1 MFPKIVLF
9 GNESRIK
16 MLEGINILA
25 DSVKSTLGPQGR
37 NVVIAVKNKPI
48 RFTKDGVSVAKEVC
62 LEDAVQ
68 DTGVNIIK
76 EVALNTCYKVGDGT
90 TTATVIAQS
99 IINQGMGF
107 IENGFNPMD
116 LKRGIDVA
124 VKEVEKY
131 LRDNSVS
138 ISTDD
143 EVVNIATIACNG
155 DRELGELIADTFKK
169 VGKDG
174 VVTLEESTSGKTEI
188 SIVEGL
194 QLDKGFITPYFVT
207 NPAKMTCELENTYIL
222 VYDKK
227 ISTLQPMLALLDSIV
242 KANESLLI
250 IAEDVDSEA
259 LGMLVLNHKKNGFKL
274 AAIKTPSFGNQQID
288 LINDLSVMTGSRVV
302 SEDTGIKLE
311 GIRKEML
318 GRAKKIIIGQEKTT
332 IVGGFGD
339 PEQVKER
346 CTYLENEIKSTDNP
360 QTKTQFQE
368 RLAKLTNGIA
378 VVKVGGIA
386 DFDIKERKDRVEDA
400 IHATRAALQEGILP
414 GGGIA
419 LLNSCIH
426 LEKFEEFQD
435 KYHNSSNPSISHG
448 IYLIESALKSPWN
461 QILEN
466 AGLIPEEIFDKFL
479 KQRET
484 NQFQMGYDALNFKYV
499 NMIDA
504 GIIDP
509 TKVVITAFKDA
520 ASIAGLLLTT
530 EVALVEEN
538 EITLDTVGGPS
549 NSIKVRV

>member
-9 GNESRIK
+9 GNESRSK

-25 DSVKSTLGPQGR
+25 NSVKSTLGPQGR

-62 LEDAVQ
+62 LEDAVK

-76 EVALNTCYKVGDGT
+76 EVALNTCDKVGDGT

-107 IENGFNPMD
+107 IENGFNPMQ
-116 LKRGIDVA
+116 LKQGIEIA
-124 VKEVEKY
+124 TNEVEKY
-131 LRDNSVS
+131 LRDNSVP
-138 ISTDD
+138 ISTDE

-169 VGKDG
+169 VSQDG
-174 VVTLEESTSGKTEI
+174 VITLEESASGKTEVN
-188 SIVEGL
+188 IVEGL

-207 NPAKMTCELENTYIL
+207 NPAKMTCELENPYIL

-242 KANESLLI
+242 KSNESLLI

-274 AAIKTPSFGNQQID
+274 AAIKTPSFGNQRID

-302 SEDTGIKLE
+302 SEDTGVKLE

-318 GRAKKIIIGQEKTT
+318 GRAKKIIISQDKTT
-332 IVGGFGD
+332 IIGGFGD
-339 PEQVKER
+339 PTQIKER
-346 CTYLENEIKSTDNP
+346 CIYLENEIKSSENP
-360 QTKTQFQE
+360 KTKSELQE

-378 VVKVGGIA
+378 VIKVGGIG

-419 LLNSCIH
+419 LLNACIH
-426 LEKFEEFQD
+426 IENFEEFQN
-435 KYHNSSNPSISHG
+435 KYHDSSNPAISHG
-448 IYLIESALKSPWN
+448 IYLIESALKAPWN

-466 AGLIPEEIFDKFL
+466 AGLIPEEIFDEFL
-479 KQRET
+479 KQREIS
-484 NQFQMGYDALNFKYV
+484 QFQMGYDALNFKYV
-499 NMIDA
+499 NMIES

-530 EVALVEEN
+530 EVSLVEEN
-538 EITLDTVGGPS
+538 EITLDTVGGSS

>member
-1 MFPKIVLF
+1 MFPKIILF
-9 GNESRIK
+9 GDESRDK

-25 DSVKSTLGPQGR
+25 NSVKATLGPQGR

-76 EVALNTCYKVGDGT
+76 EVSLNTCDMVGDGT
-90 TTATVIAQS
+90 TTATVIAQN
-99 IINQGMGF
+99 IINRGIGL
-107 IENGFNPMD
+107 IKAGYNPMD
-116 LKRGIDVA
+116 LKRGIDLA

-131 LRDNSVS
+131 LRENSTSIDLYAVAVS
-138 ISTDD
+138 D
-143 EVVNIATIACNG
+143 IATIACNG
-155 DRELGELIADTFKK
+155 DRELGKLIADTFKK
-169 VGKDG
+169 VGKEG
-174 VVTLEESTSGKTEI
+174 VITLEESSSGNTEV

-207 NPAKMTCELENTYIL
+207 NPSKMTCELDNPYIL

-227 ISTLQPMLALLDSIV
+227 ISTLQPMLSLLDSIV
-242 KANESLLI
+242 KSNESLLI

-259 LGMLVLNHKKNGFKL
+259 LGMLVLNHKKNGFKI
-274 AAIKTPSFGNQQID
+274 AAIKTPSFGSQRID
-288 LINDLSVMTGSRVV
+288 LISDLSVMTGSREI
-302 SEDTGIKLE
+302 SEDTGVKLE

-318 GRAKKIIIGQEKTT
+318 GRAKKIIIGQDKTT
-332 IVGGFGD
+332 IIGGLGD
-339 PEQVKER
+339 VDQVKER
-346 CTYLENEIKSTDNP
+346 CTYLENEINTSENP
-360 QTKTQFQE
+360 QVKALLSE

-378 VVKVGGIA
+378 VIKVGGIA

-419 LLNSCIH
+419 LLNSSHH
-426 LEKFEEFQD
+426 LESLDHLFKAENEAI
-435 KYHNSSNPSISHG
+435 SNG
-448 IYLIESALKSPWN
+448 IYLIIEALRSPWN

-466 AGLIPEEIFDKFL
+466 AGLIPEEIFDGFSKRISLNSF
-479 KQRET
+479 
-484 NQFQMGYDALNFKYV
+484 NMGYDALNFKYV
-499 NMIDA
+499 DMYEA

-509 TKVVITAFKDA
+509 TKVVVTSFKDA
-520 ASIAGLLLTT
+520 SSIAGLLLTT

-538 EITLDTVGGPS
+538 EITLNTMQGS
-549 NSIKVRV
+549 SSSIKVRV